1 MPGFRITCPLIA
13 LILTA
18 TFSVGVSST
27 CHAQLLIDR
36 IKEQAKK
43 NGLKFPIAVHNDG
56 ANWNAWSNR
65 VWPTVYVVDKRGTVR
80 YGWEG
85 ELSYKGAPGEENVRK
100 LVDEL
105 LLERP

>member
-1 MPGFRITCPLIA
+1 
-13 LILTA
+13 
-18 TFSVGVSST
+18 
-27 CHAQLLIDR
+27 
-36 IKEQAKK
+36 
-43 NGLKFPIAVHNDG
+43 
-56 ANWNAWSNR
+56 
-65 VWPTVYVVDKRGTVR
+65 VVDKRGTVR